1 MAAGSNANLGQY
13 LPPGLG
19 TTLNNIKNPTVFG
32 DQLLNQGKQ
41 AAKAAVLGIVGQLK
55 QEISVILDDLKKL
68 EFDHRKRL
76 IELKL
81 ATLPGVQIVNNQA
94 VQIPPKLTQN
104 EYEVAKTTEDA
115 LYEEK
120 KQDLKNSLEE
130 LRSRLKELLLGPYKK
145 FQDKAKKYKTKRQA
159 RKNRSKLEKRAAQRA
174 KVKQFVR
181 FIRKTLV
188 AILAAQLSQVII
200 RIISNNRELQV
211 LVDKTNEQIDAANT
225 LDTIN
230 QARMARN
237 ACIAAIDRQEKKIEA
252 LLKTFKVIQLILSV
266 LQVLILVLKAAAGI
280 IGKVFTLL
288 HEITFRLLNGL
299 TILISIIIPLLEA
312 AIEVLRDLKKQL
324 RDLNRLVEQKT
335 LKILNNRQLAAYLN
349 QIYNSSTNPLSNI
362 TQLPREPY
370 NVYIERMRQSPA
382 MLQLLAQQNPTAV
395 PASANQLPGEL
406 PQDYINRLIGLIQNQ
421 NSTLSNTSG
430 IITSGTTSSG
440 IATSGTANGG
450 IGVGGGITTP
460 GTAGGGVG
468 GAAGVGTETGSGL
481 TNLSPLPNESQEDYI
496 NRLRNLLAFLELL
509 KQQNQAAII
518 NKLPGE
524 SDSAYIDRMRSN
536 PSVLE
541 FIANRTTSLNDDNN
555 QAQLNSLTSSQ
566 VDRITQQIQPKN
578 ANSFPPYRG
587 FRFQIKQEDNP
598 KFIVRGNK
606 RHYAVAINA
615 KGIEQI
621 KSDYSFTLDPQQLI
635 DQLKVVIDQ
644 QNLQA

>member
-19 TTLNNIKNPTVFG
+19 TTLSNIKNPTAFG

-41 AAKAAVLGIVGQLK
+41 AVKAAALGIVEQLK

-104 EYEVAKTTEDA
+104 EYEVAKNKENE

-120 KQDLKNSLEE
+120 KQDLKNSLAE
-130 LRSRLKELLLGPYKK
+130 LRSRLKEVILGPYKK
-145 FQDKAKKYKTKRQA
+145 IQDKAKKYKLKRQA

-174 KVKQFVR
+174 KIKQFVR

-188 AILAAQLSQVII
+188 AILAAQLSQVLI
-200 RIISNNRELQV
+200 RIISNNRELQI

-252 LLKTFKVIQLILSV
+252 LLKTFRVIQLILSV
-266 LQVLILVLKAAAGI
+266 LQILILVLKGAAGA

-288 HEITFRLLNGL
+288 HEVTFRLLNGL
-299 TILISIIIPLLEA
+299 TILLSIVIPLLEA
-312 AIEVLRDLKKQL
+312 AIEILRDLKRQL

-335 LKILNNRQLAAYLN
+335 LKILNDKQLAAYLN
-349 QIYNSSTNPLSNI
+349 QIYTSSTNPLSNL
-362 TQLPREPY
+362 TQLSGEPY
-370 NVYIERMRQSPA
+370 DAYIERMRQSPA

-430 IITSGTTSSG
+430 TITSGTT
-440 IATSGTANGG
+440 GG
-450 IGVGGGITTP
+450 AAGGGVVGGGI
-460 GTAGGGVG
+460 GTGGGL
-468 GAAGVGTETGSGL
+468 A
-481 TNLSPLPNESQEDYI
+481 NLAPLPNESQEDYI

-509 KQQNQAAII
+509 KQQNQAAIV
-518 NKLPGE
+518 NRLPGE
-524 SDSAYIDRMRSN
+524 SNNAYIERMRSN

-541 FIANRTTSLNDDNN
+541 FIANRTTSLNNDNI
-555 QAQLNSLTSSQ
+555 QEQLDSLTSSQ
-566 VDRITQQIQPKN
+566 VDRIAQQIQPKD
-578 ANSFPPYRG
+578 ANNFPPYKG

-598 KFIVRGNK
+598 KFVVRGNK
-606 RHYAVAINA
+606 RHYAVAINT

-621 KSDYSFTLDPQQLI
+621 KSDYSFTLDPQQLVN
-635 DQLKVVIDQ
+635 QLKVVIDQ